1 MEVNKINF
9 DEKFAKLP
17 DGDYAVGIIAKM
29 NNYEIK
35 IVRRKGQLQRDFIL
49 HRHDDTN
56 ETFIVLEG
64 TMVMN
69 FRDRTVEVNKGEMIV
84 VPRGVEHMPST
95 INGYKVLLIEL
106 ENTPNTGNITN
117 ERTLKKIDWV

>member
-17 DGDYAVGIIAKM
+17 EGDYAVGIIAKM
-29 NNYEIK
+29 NNYEFK
-35 IVRRKGQLQRDFIL
+35 VVKRKGQRDFVW
-49 HRHDDTN
+49 HKHDDTD

-69 FRDRTVEVNKGEMIV
+69 FRNRDVEVHKGEMIV
-84 VPRGVEHMPST
+84 VPKSVEHKPST
-95 INGYKVLLIEL
+95 TSGYKVLLIEP
-106 ENTPNTGNITN
+106 ENTPNTGNVKSEMTI
-117 ERTLKKIDWV
+117 KKIDWV